1 MSDWMG
7 PGSFDHDVAR
17 RRPSVLR
24 EWIFSRPND
33 TEGRRSVFWTQIALV
48 IAGPALMIGFVVVLI
63 MATASRPIVELS
75 GTESG
80 TSTVFLQAQSGAV
93 EVCISGRLIEPDATI
108 AETLAKAELYAHSSG
123 VIRSSSVLAT
133 PAGVTRC
140 SGHAEIEAG
149 FYHLQVTSSEMVR
162 WEAWVR

>member
-17 RRPSVLR
+17 RRPSALR

-33 TEGRRSVFWTQIALV
+33 TEGRPAVFWTQIALV
-48 IAGPALMIGFVVVLI
+48 IAGPALMIGFVVVLL
-63 MATASRPIVELS
+63 MATARPIVELS

-80 TSTVFLQAQSGAV
+80 TSTVFTQAQSGAV
-93 EVCISGRLIEPDATI
+93 EVCITGRLLDADATI
-108 AETLAKAELYAHSSG
+108 AGTLAKAELYSHSSG
-123 VIRSSSVLAT
+123 VVRSSSVLAT

-140 SGHAEIEAG
+140 SGHADVEAG
-149 FYHLQVTSSEMVR
+149 FYHLQVTASEHVR

>member
-17 RRPSVLR
+17 RRPSALR

-33 TEGRRSVFWTQIALV
+33 TGGRRSVFWTQIALV
-48 IAGPALMIGFVVVLI
+48 IAGPALMIGFAVVLL
-63 MATASRPIVELS
+63 MATGSRPIVELS

-80 TSTVFLQAQSGAV
+80 TSTVFMQAQSGAV
-93 EVCISGRLIEPDATI
+93 EVCIKGRLLEADATI
-108 AETLAKAELYAHSSG
+108 AETLATAELYAHASG
-123 VIRSSSVLAT
+123 VVRFSSVLAT
-133 PAGVTRC
+133 SAGIARC
-140 SGHAEIEAG
+140 SGYAEIEPG
-149 FYHLQVTSSEMVR
+149 FYHLQVTASEHVR